1 MIVKKTFIGKYKNFS
16 NNYIVFI
23 LLLIT
28 RCLIKMLNLML
39 ITPAFSD
46 IKTEN
51 C

>member
-16 NNYIVFI
+16 NDYIVFVI
-23 LLLIT
+23 LLIT
-28 RCLIKMLNLML
+28 RYLTKMLIPML
-39 ITPAFSD
+39 ITPTFSD